1 MLAIKLQ
8 RIGKKHQ
15 PSYRVVVANKKSK
28 LGGEPVEDVGSYSA
42 TTKQAFL
49 KADRINYWL
58 GVGAKPTVTIHNLL
72 VKEGVLKTKALP
84 VKMKKAE
91 PKAAEVPAAEPAAP
105 AAQAPAEAAPETGV

>member
-72 VKEGVLKTKALP
+72 VKEGVLKTKSIA

-91 PKAAEVPAAEPAAP
+91 PKAAEPVSASAAP
-105 AAQAPAEAAPETGV
+105 AAGASAETAPEVSA